1 MKHKI
6 FKYFEGKLTLKE
18 TEELFHNISHSEDA
32 KREYIEIK
40 NFISLRNA
48 QTQRIDGKKYIAEK
62 TTSAHKI
69 FAVAL
74 SAACIVLLY
83 VGTDIFYNGYR
94 ENKAIEQ
101 IIALEEQ
108 RNIRNNKETQAVL
121 ELSAGKKI
129 ELHENSAEADKLTA
143 VKTIKVS
150 PDHAA
155 PAPVTAAIAEAATE
169 KQLNTIHVTGKKDYQ
184 LTLHDGTK
192 VWIRPGSKFSFPD
205 KFENGKRY
213 VELEGE
219 AYFSVAK
226 DSLNPFTIQSSDIAV
241 KVLGTEFNL
250 KSQATQNNELSM
262 VTGVVTLSIPKLNR
276 NIRLRANQQ
285 AILDTTGVF
294 SVKRIDGYKY
304 KAWTEGNFL
313 FINQNLQSIVD
324 EISEWYDIDIKILSP
339 EYNTKL
345 FNGKFSTG
353 KGLDQFIR
361 TLKLSYGFNFYMK
374 NNKLYIE

>member
-1 MKHKI
+1 MRHKI
-6 FKYFEGKLTLKE
+6 FNYFEGKLTRQE
-18 TEELFHNISHSEDA
+18 TEELFHTISHSEDA
-32 KREYIEIK
+32 KREYVEIK
-40 NFISLRNA
+40 NFIALRNA
-48 QTQRIDGKKYIAEK
+48 QTQRIDGKRYIVKK
-62 TTSAHKI
+62 TTSAHKVLAI
-69 FAVAL
+69 ACSVACL
-74 SAACIVLLY
+74 AFLY
-83 VGTDIFYNGYR
+83 IGTDILYTGYR

-101 IIALEEQ
+101 IAVLEAQ
-108 RNIRNNKETQAVL
+108 RNLRNDKETQAVL
-121 ELSAGKKI
+121 ELAAGKKI
-129 ELHENSAEADKLTA
+129 DLHENFAEAEKLTA
-143 VKTIKVS
+143 QERIKTS
-150 PDHAA
+150 PDNLGKTVAKATPETIAA
-155 PAPVTAAIAEAATE
+155 QP
-169 KQLNTIHVTGKKDYQ
+169 LNTIRVTGKKDYQ

-205 KFENGKRY
+205 KFENGNRH

-226 DSLNPFTIQSSDIAV
+226 DSLSPFTIQSSDIAV

-250 KSQATQNNELSM
+250 KSMAAQNNELSL

-285 AILDTTGVF
+285 AILDTAGVF

-313 FINQNLQSIVD
+313 FINQNLQSIAN
-324 EISEWYDIDIKILSP
+324 EISKWYDIDIRILSP

-345 FNGKFSTG
+345 FNGKFSAG

-361 TLKLSYGFNFYMK
+361 TLKLSYGFNFYME
-374 NNKLYIE
+374 NKILYIE